1 MTISSVNG
9 GAGTVNRY
17 TYNATGGETTISGTD
32 SNGATISYL
41 VGKEEVYVN
50 GVLLVR
56 TTDYTATNGTSVVL
70 VNALVAGDV
79 IEIVTFS
86 SFAIP
91 TAISSNT
98 VTAKGDLIVA
108 NGAATVTNLAVGA
121 DGTTLVANS
130 SVSTGVSWA
139 GNIAAGKNAA
149 INGAFDIWQR
159 GTSFTPT
166 VHQYCADR
174 WDMGRFGGVSG
185 AQITQQA
192 SGLTGF
198 QYAARLQR
206 QSGNTGTQ
214 AVAMITGIETKDS
227 LRFAGQSATLS
238 FYARAGAN
246 FSASG
251 SAFTA
256 QIITGTGTDESPW
269 AGFTGQTTNSTNVT
283 LTTSY
288 QRFTY
293 TVSIASNTTE
303 IALQLYFT
311 PTGTAGT
318 NDYIEITG
326 VQLEQG
332 SVATPFSRAGGTLQG
347 ELQACQ
353 RYYYRWTAGTGG
365 YAQAAFATSNGGNEA
380 YGILPQP
387 VTMRTS
393 PSSSIDWSGLT
404 LSLYPGGSNSV
415 PTAIVGYQT
424 GPSSLGFHTTVA
436 SSFGSAGQ
444 ALQLIANSSTSA
456 YLGFSAE
463 L

>member
-347 ELQACQ
+347 ELAACQ
-353 RYYYRWTAGTGG
+353 RYYWRSSSGVA
-365 YAQAAFATSNGGNEA
+365 YAEYAWGVATSSTQVNLRTIA
-380 YGILPQP
+380 P
-387 VTMRTS
+387 VPMRIVPTS
-393 PSSSIDWSGLT
+393 MDYNQLQCGDEVNSAGLLTGLT
-404 LSLYPGGSNSV
+404 MSGGGSTNTIMNM
-415 PTAIVGYQT
+415 TASQSSGFTQYRPYFLFGTSNT
-424 GPSSLGFHTTVA
+424 G
-436 SSFGSAGQ
+436 
-444 ALQLIANSSTSA
+444 N

>member
-1 MTISSVNG
+1 MSIKYNG
-9 GAGTVNRY
+9 G
-17 TYNATGGETTISGTD
+17 
-32 SNGATISYL
+32 YL
-41 VGKEEVYVN
+41 
-50 GVLLVR
+50 
-56 TTDYTATNGTSVVL
+56 
-70 VNALVAGDV
+70 
-79 IEIVTFS
+79 
-86 SFAIP
+86 P
-91 TAISSNT
+91 T
-98 VTAKGDLIVA
+98 
-108 NGAATVTNLAVGA
+108 VGA
-121 DGTTLVANS
+121 DGSTLVANS

-347 ELQACQ
+347 ELNACM
-353 RYYYRWTAGTGG
+353 RYYYQTSVGNDNYTPFGV
-365 YAQAAFATSNGGNEA
+365 ATYNTSTTVN
-380 YGILPQP
+380 YLWVPTP
-387 VTMRTS
+387 VTMRGTAANIT
-393 PSSSIDWSGLT
+393 PTTTAANTFMAAL
-404 LSLYPGGSNSV
+404 GSN
-415 PTAIVGYQT
+415 
-424 GPSSLGFHTTVA
+424 VA
-436 SSFGSAGQ
+436 SAINIYRWSPNGAKIEFTTAAVSSAGNSTLMQ
-444 ALQLIANSSTSA
+444 ANNTTSA
-456 YLGFSAE
+456 YIAMNAE

>member
-1 MTISSVNG
+1 MSIKYNG
-9 GAGTVNRY
+9 G
-17 TYNATGGETTISGTD
+17 
-32 SNGATISYL
+32 YL
-41 VGKEEVYVN
+41 
-50 GVLLVR
+50 
-56 TTDYTATNGTSVVL
+56 
-70 VNALVAGDV
+70 
-79 IEIVTFS
+79 
-86 SFAIP
+86 P
-91 TAISSNT
+91 T
-98 VTAKGDLIVA
+98 
-108 NGAATVTNLAVGA
+108 VGA
-121 DGTTLVANS
+121 DGSTLVANS

-347 ELQACQ
+347 ELSAAQ
-353 RYYYRWTAGTGG
+353 RYFFKCN
-365 YAQAAFATSNGGNEA
+365 AQEA
-380 YGILPQP
+380 YGTAQSATQAEYVLRLP
-387 VTMRTS
+387 VTMRTTPTITIPATYGFDNFGLGTKTGTS
-393 PSSSIDWSGLT
+393 NTAGLLQPNAIDFYTSGSSGMTTGTRTAYND
-404 LSLYPGGSNSV
+404 SV
-415 PTAIVGYQT
+415 SV
-424 GPSSLGFHTTVA
+424 
-436 SSFGSAGQ
+436 
-444 ALQLIANSSTSA
+444 
-456 YLGFSAE
+456 SAE